1 MSSPNTNIPSFR
13 AIDGDL
19 SFAYGQDSQQDPVKL
34 IPNQYCRG
42 LNIVN
47 RGGIAQ
53 CRPGHR
59 CKQALPEGNLQ
70 GFAFF
75 TPKLGNPVMLIAV
88 DGIIYTAEAPYVS
101 IRRMEGVQ
109 FLATARQIFFK
120 QVEQSVQL
128 NPDGSLT
135 LIETR
140 NLLVMQDGAF
150 TPPAI
155 YDGTFGIHT
164 TAIPMGG
171 PMEWVGD
178 RLWVARESKLFAS
191 DLANP
196 TSFSETLYIAGSAPF
211 FQLPGT
217 ITGLSRTPSGVSV
230 PQLLIFTT
238 DTTNLILAS
247 IRDRAQWIVTPNF
260 QQILFPKLGCT
271 ANRSIVFHWGLLWW
285 FSEYG
290 LTNFDAAQQAF
301 VTSKLPY
308 KDGAMTDSKARLS
321 EDVGGIASIAVENY
335 LLVSVPYCDKFNRHT
350 WCLDQNAVE
359 SLKGTVPDLWNSV
372 WTGTR
377 PVEWAS
383 ASVNGFTQVYHI
395 SVDRCGCNTLW
406 QSFMPDRLDNGC
418 HITWALETRAYPG
431 ADPVTGKQIRF
442 ADVFLSELLGEVDVA
457 VFWGGAKRG
466 KYKRIL
472 TKRIQATRG
481 PLRYN
486 DRYAL
491 HDILYSYKKQSRK
504 IRTQDARELWPDET
518 LTSCGVEREVDGAEF
533 IDESFQLLIVGSGP
547 GAVDAVKL
555 FVDPEGGDK
564 LSGACE
570 EDEEDVRATRF
581 DGAADHGTDFKTVMG
596 ELSQDALPFVS
607 NRTATI
613 TIDDETKTGLGTA
626 QSIISQA
633 DADKVAQCIA
643 ERQASKRLEGV
654 LSSIVS
660 QPTVNQ

>member
-13 AIDGDL
+13 FIDGDTN
-19 SFAYGQDSQQDPVKL
+19 FALGQDSQQDPVKL
-34 IPNQYCRG
+34 FQNQYCRG
-42 LNIVN
+42 INIVN

-59 CKQALPEGNLQ
+59 CKMALPEGNLQ
-70 GFAFF
+70 GADFF
-75 TPKLGNPVMLIAV
+75 VPKLGNPLLIFAV
-88 DGIIYTAEAPYVS
+88 DGLVYISEAPFVTF
-101 IRRMEGVQ
+101 RRMEDVQ
-109 FLATARQIFFK
+109 FAATARQIFFQ
-120 QVEQSVQL
+120 QVEQSVTL

-135 LIETR
+135 LIDTR
-140 NLLVMQDGAF
+140 NLMVMQDGAF
-150 TPPAI
+150 TPPAV
-155 YDGTFGIHT
+155 YDGTRGSHT
-164 TAIPMGG
+164 TDIPMGG
-171 PMEWVGD
+171 PMSWTGD

-191 DLANP
+191 DLGNP
-196 TSFSETLYIAGSAPF
+196 LSFNEPLYIAGSFPF
-211 FQLPGT
+211 FQLPGP
-217 ITGLSRTPSGVSV
+217 ITALARTPGVAV
-230 PQLLIFTT
+230 EQLLVFTP
-238 DTTNLILAS
+238 DTTSLIQAS
-247 IRDRAQWIVTPNF
+247 IRDRAQWILTPNF
-260 QQILFPKLGCT
+260 QRILFPKLGCT
-271 ANRSIVFHWGLLWW
+271 ANRSVVAHWGLLWW

-290 LTNFDAAQQAF
+290 LTNFDAASQAF

-308 KDGAMTDSKARLS
+308 KDGAMIDSKARLS
-321 EDVGGIASIAVENY
+321 EDVAGIAGIAVENY
-335 LLVSVPYCDKFNRHT
+335 LLMSVPYCDKFNRHT

-359 SLKGTVPDLWNSV
+359 SLKGAVPDLWNSV

-377 PVEWAS
+377 PVEWLS
-383 ASVNGFTQVYHI
+383 AAINGFTQVYHI

-418 HITWALETRAYPG
+418 EITWALETRAYPG
-431 ADPVTGKQIRF
+431 TDPTTGTQIRF
-442 ADVFLSELLGEVDVA
+442 ADIFLSELLGEFDIA

-472 TKRIQATRG
+472 TKRIHATRG

-491 HDILYSYKKQSRK
+491 RDILYSYKKQSRK
-504 IRTQDARELWPDET
+504 IRTQDARALWPNEE
-518 LTSCGVEREVDGAEF
+518 LTSCMVEREVDGAEF

-555 FVDPEGGDK
+555 FTDPEGGDK

-570 EDEEDVRATRF
+570 EDETDIRATRF
-581 DGAADHGTDFKTVMG
+581 DGAAQHGTDYKTVMA
-596 ELSQDALPFVS
+596 ELAQDSLPFRS

-613 TIDDETKTGLGTA
+613 TVDDQTKTGIGTA

-643 ERQASKRLEGV
+643 ERLAAKRLEAV
-654 LSSIVS
+654 LPEIVS
-660 QPTVNQ
+660 LGGVVA